1 MRWDAPCL
9 SHFFALF
16 APLRFNRLQELKVAY
31 QRIVLVGLSGSG
43 KSTVARRLAELRRWR
58 AIDTDPELERRAG
71 KPIPRIFAEDGEPA
85 FRALE
90 STFLADACREDYAV
104 IATGGG
110 VPTVETNWPV
120 MRREALVVHL

>member
-1 MRWDAPCL
+1 MRWDASCL

-43 KSTVARRLAELRRWR
+43 KSTVARRLADLLGWR

-71 KPIPRIFAEDGEPA
+71 KPIPRIFTEDGEQA

-90 STFLADACREDYAV
+90 SAVLADVCGEIR
-104 IATGGG
+104 
-110 VPTVETNWPV
+110 TV
-120 MRREALVVHL
+120 